1 MRTKILLTSAL
12 LSLFVISAHT
22 AEAAWIWSPESGKWT
37 NPKNAAKD
45 TPEAQYLYSMQYF
58 DAADYKRAVDE
69 FDKLIKTFPQ
79 SKWAAEAQFHIG
91 VCYEKMND
99 IGKASAAFRDM
110 IDRYPYSE
118 RLNDAVEHQFELA
131 EAMLDGKKTKF
142 LGMAILPAQDT
153 AAELYQHIVSSA
165 PYGPYG
171 AVAQYRLGDAHTALG
186 SYEEADRAY
195 QAVIDEYPNSE
206 YAPKAKYKIAE
217 TSYKA
222 ATKQEYQS
230 EKTDEA
236 IQKYEGFKKA
246 FPKSG
251 LQYEA
256 DEAIQALREKKARQI
271 FTTANFYDRRGKIKS
286 ARMYYDDVVQS
297 FPETAAAK
305 EATERLPQIDAMLE
319 SGDTRPGVMSKMLH
333 AVGLN
338 KEKKEASV
346 AEKFEAKA
354 VEAPS
359 ADAAAAPV
367 KRKKFLGMF

>member
-1 MRTKILLTSAL
+1 MRKKSHLVPALFSVLIAFSSA
-12 LSLFVISAHT
+12 AQ
-22 AEAAWIWSPESGKWT
+22 AAWIWSPESGKWT

-45 TPEAQYLYSMQYF
+45 TPEAQYLFAMQYF
-58 DAADYKRAVDE
+58 DAEDYKRAVDE
-69 FDKLIKTFPQ
+69 FDKLIKTYPQ

-91 VCYEKMND
+91 VCQERMGD
-99 IGKASAAFRDM
+99 IGKAAAAFKDM

-153 AAELYQHIVSSA
+153 AAELYQHIVRSA

-186 SYEEADRAY
+186 NYEDADRAY

-222 ATKQEYQS
+222 ATKEAYRS
-230 EKTDEA
+230 ERTDEA
-236 IQKYEGFKKA
+236 LQKYEGFKKA
-246 FPKSG
+246 FPQSG

-256 DEAIQALREKKARQI
+256 DEAIMALREKKARQI
-271 FTTANFYDRRGKIKS
+271 FTTADFYDRRGKLKS

-305 EATERLPQIDAMLE
+305 EAGERIPAIDAMLE
-319 SGDTRPGVMSKMLH
+319 KGDTRPGVMSKMLG

-338 KEKKEASV
+338 KDRKETTV
-346 AEKFEAKA
+346 AEKLEEKA
-354 VEAPS
+354 VKAET
-359 ADAAAAPV
+359 AAPA
-367 KRKKFLGMF
+367 KRKKFLGIL

>member
-1 MRTKILLTSAL
+1 MRKKILLISVFSLLTLMTASA
-12 LSLFVISAHT
+12 VQ
-22 AEAAWIWSPESGKWT
+22 AAWIWSPESGKWT

-45 TPEAQYLYSMQYF
+45 TPEAQYLFSMQYF
-58 DAADYKRAVDE
+58 DTADYKRAVDE

-91 VCYEKMND
+91 VCQERMGD
-99 IGKASAAFRDM
+99 IGKASEAFKNM

-153 AAELYQHIVSSA
+153 AAELYQHIVRSA

-171 AVAQYRLGDAHTALG
+171 AVAQYRLGDAYTALAQ
-186 SYEEADRAY
+186 YEEAERAY

-222 ATKQEYQS
+222 ATKEEYRS

-236 IQKYEGFKKA
+236 LQKYEGFKKA
-246 FPKSG
+246 FPQSG

-271 FTTANFYDRRGKIKS
+271 LTTADFYDRRGKLKS
-286 ARMYYDDVVQS
+286 ARMYYDDVVRS
-297 FPETAAAK
+297 FPETAAGK
-305 EATERLPQIDAMLE
+305 EAEARIPQIDALLE
-319 SGDTRPGVMSKMLH
+319 KGDTRPGVVSKVLNV
-333 AVGLN
+333 VGLN
-338 KEKKEASV
+338 KDKKEATV
-346 AEKFEAKA
+346 AEKLEEKQAQA
-354 VEAPS
+354 PEAP
-359 ADAAAAPV
+359 
-367 KRKKFLGMF
+367 KRKKFLGIL

>member
-1 MRTKILLTSAL
+1 MRKKILLTSAL
-12 LSLFVISAHT
+12 LSVFLAAATSVQ
-22 AEAAWIWSPESGKWT
+22 AAWIWSPESGKWT

-45 TPEAQYLYSMQYF
+45 TPEAQYLFSMQYF
-58 DAADYKRAVDE
+58 DAADYRRAVDE
-69 FDKLIKTFPQ
+69 FNKLIKTYPQ

-91 VCYEKMND
+91 VCYERMND
-99 IGKASAAFRDM
+99 IGKASAAFKDM

-153 AAELYQHIVSSA
+153 AAELYQHIVRSA

-186 SYEEADRAY
+186 NYEEADRAY

-222 ATKQEYQS
+222 ATKEAYRS

-236 IQKYEGFKKA
+236 LQKYEGFKKA
-246 FPKSG
+246 FPQSG

-271 FTTANFYDRRGKIKS
+271 FTTADFYDRRGKLKS
-286 ARMYYDDVVQS
+286 ARMYYDDVVRS

-305 EATERLPQIDAMLE
+305 EAGERIPAIDAALE
-319 SGDTRPGVMSKMLH
+319 KGDTRPGVMGKVLN

-338 KEKKEASV
+338 KDKKESTV
-346 AEKFEAKA
+346 AEKLEEKA
-354 VEAPS
+354 VQAEPGSAP
-359 ADAAAAPV
+359 A
-367 KRKKFLGMF
+367 KRKKFLGIL

>member
-1 MRTKILLTSAL
+1 MRKILTLSAVVL
-12 LSLFVISAHT
+12 AVFCCT
-22 AEAAWIWSPESGKWT
+22 APAVQAAWIWSPESGKWT

-45 TPEAQYLYSMQYF
+45 TPEAQYLYSMQFY
-58 DAADYKRAVDE
+58 DAANYKQAVDE
-69 FDKLIKTFPQ
+69 FNKLIKTFPQ

-99 IGKASAAFRDM
+99 IGKASEAFRNM

-131 EAMLDGKKTKF
+131 EAMLDGKKSKF
-142 LGMAILPAQDT
+142 LGMAIVPAQDT
-153 AAELYQHIVSSA
+153 AAELYQHIVQSA

-186 SYEEADRAY
+186 NFDEAQRAY

-222 ATKQEYQS
+222 ATKEAHRG

-236 IQKYEGFKKA
+236 LQNYEGFKKA
-246 FPKSG
+246 FPQSG

-271 FTTANFYDRRGKIKS
+271 FTTADFYDRRGRLKS

-297 FPETAAAK
+297 FPETTAAK
-305 EATERLPQIDAMLE
+305 EAQERLIQVDAALA
-319 SGDTRPGVMSKMLH
+319 SGDSRPGVVNKMLNV
-333 AVGLN
+333 VGLN
-338 KEKKEASV
+338 KDKKEATV
-346 AEKFEAKA
+346 AEKLEEKSVQADG
-354 VEAPS
+354 AP
-359 ADAAAAPV
+359 
-367 KRKKFLGMF
+367 KRKKFLGIL